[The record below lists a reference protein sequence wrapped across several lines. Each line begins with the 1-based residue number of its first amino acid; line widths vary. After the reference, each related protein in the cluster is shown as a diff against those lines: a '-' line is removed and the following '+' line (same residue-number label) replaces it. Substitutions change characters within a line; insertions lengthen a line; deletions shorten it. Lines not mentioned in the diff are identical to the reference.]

1 MSNLT
6 RELRPALTAA
16 EIAEAD
22 DVHRHAFAHDIRLRS
37 NQHVKVV
44 IRCNQL
50 EPTFAACGWSK
61 RIETTAVD
69 AVRDSKLALRD
80 HLLAAHPYLTHTG
93 LAKVLGATWV
103 NMRDIGG

>member
-1 MSNLT
+1 MSRLQ
-6 RELRPALTAA
+6 RELRPALTPT

-22 DVHRHAFAHDIRLRS
+22 DVHRHAFQQDIKLRA
-37 NQHVKVV
+37 NAPVKVI

-50 EPTFAACGWSK
+50 DPTFAACQWSK
-61 RIETTAVD
+61 KIETSAADSVH
-69 AVRDSKLALRD
+69 RSKLALRE
-80 HLLAAHPYLTHTG
+80 HLLAAHPYLTPLG